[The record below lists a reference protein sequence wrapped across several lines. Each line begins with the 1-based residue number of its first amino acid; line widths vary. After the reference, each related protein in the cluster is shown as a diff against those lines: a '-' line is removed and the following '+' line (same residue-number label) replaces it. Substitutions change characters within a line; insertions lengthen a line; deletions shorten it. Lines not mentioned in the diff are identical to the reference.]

1 MDALIPMIRNLRA
14 TRFADIP
21 PDVVE
26 AAKKSILDTLGTT
39 LAGSG
44 ALGSREVV
52 ALVREWGGKK
62 EASVINHG
70 DIVPLPNAVFAN
82 AVMARAIDLDDL
94 HEKGTLHAS
103 ATIIPAALGAAEYRM
118 NVSGRDFL
126 AAVVLGIDF
135 TCRLAL
141 APRISPAITGIS
153 YTYTHGILG
162 AAAVAS
168 RLLGLDET
176 QTLNAMG
183 IAYSQGVGNRQA
195 NVEGALTVR
204 VQQGLTAK
212 AGIVSAL
219 LAQRGITGAQNV
231 LQGKYGYYT
240 VFERNTYAS
249 DLLTKDLGK
258 HFEGKNISYKLYPCC
273 KFNHGAIEATL
284 EMAKRN
290 DLRSDQVA
298 EIHVGLNQ
306 QMFDLVCEP
315 YDDKVAPRNA
325 VDAQFSL
332 YYTVATALVRGKVF
346 IDDFGEEIIRDREVL
361 AVARRVKPHVDPLLE
376 KEFSIGISPT
386 LVTIR
391 LKNGSLLEGR
401 VDHVKGHPLKP
412 LTLEEIFEKYKR
424 CARLALRPLRQ
435 EQMDRMGQTIFQLE
449 QVGDVSSM
457 VTLLTPGES

>member
-1 MDALIPMIRNLRA
+1 MDAVIPLIRNLRA

-26 AAKKSILDTLGTT
+26 ASKKSILDTLGAT

-44 ALGSREVV
+44 AVGCREVV
-52 ALVREWGGKK
+52 ALVREWGGKR

-70 DIVPLPNAVFAN
+70 DILPLPNAVFAN
-82 AVMARAIDLDDL
+82 AVMARAVELDDV

-103 ATIIPAALGAAEYRM
+103 ATIIPAALGAAEYRK
-118 NVSGRDFL
+118 NVSGKDFL
-126 AAVVLGIDF
+126 AAVSLGTDL

-153 YTYTHGILG
+153 YTYTHGNLG

-183 IAYSQGVGNRQA
+183 IAYCQGVGNRQSSF
-195 NVEGALTVR
+195 EGALTVR

-212 AGIVSAL
+212 AGIISAL
-219 LAQRGITGAQNV
+219 LAQRGITGVQNV

-240 VFERNTYAS
+240 VFERNDYNP

-273 KFNHGAIEATL
+273 KFTHGAIEGIL
-284 EMAKRN
+284 EMAKRHGIG
-290 DLRSDQVA
+290 SDQVA
-298 EIHVGLNQ
+298 EIRVGINRQ
-306 QMFDLVCEP
+306 GFELVCEP
-315 YDDKVAPRNA
+315 YGDKVDPRKV

-332 YYTVATALVRGKVF
+332 YYTVATALVRGRVF
-346 IDDFGEEIIRDREVL
+346 IDDFNEEIIRDREVL
-361 AVARRVKPHVDPLLE
+361 EVARRVKPYVDPLLE
-376 KEFSIGISPT
+376 KEFSSGSP
-386 LVTIR
+386 R
-391 LKNGSLLEGR
+391 R
-401 VDHVKGHPLKP
+401 W
-412 LTLEEIFEKYKR
+412 
-424 CARLALRPLRQ
+424 
-435 EQMDRMGQTIFQLE
+435 
-449 QVGDVSSM
+449 
-457 VTLLTPGES
+457 